1 MRHQPFAVI
10 FGHKPVASGRSWYDN
25 CLTRQA
31 NSYRAATMS
40 ANSKNSA
47 ADEAESTQRPRMP
60 PLKALLAFE
69 AASRHGS
76 FSRAA
81 EELAVTPSAISH
93 HIQKLED
100 FLGVRVFSRHAGRAV
115 LTNAGRIYAS
125 EIERAFGTIMGA
137 TRIVA
142 PQSQREHL
150 FIASGPSFAAKWLQ
164 PRIGNFIEQHPEIG
178 IRLSTI
184 SDLRDLETIRF
195 DLAIAYGC
203 PPVVNGRQIEPLL
216 AERLRPLCS
225 PRLIEQVQLREPND
239 LSRTTLIHSSNALTW
254 TDYLRKI
261 VGSNIKAR
269 HELWFDRSTM
279 AIDAAVE
286 GLGVVL
292 ESELLAA
299 DELKRGTLVAPF
311 DHPRFEVETV
321 SYYLVRSAEAK
332 SRGYVG
338 AFESWLRVKLTA
350 ANLQTATLT

>member
-1 MRHQPFAVI
+1 
-10 FGHKPVASGRSWYDN
+10 
-25 CLTRQA
+25 
-31 NSYRAATMS
+31 
-40 ANSKNSA
+40 
-47 ADEAESTQRPRMP
+47 MP

-81 EELAVTPSAISH
+81 EELGVTPSAISH
-93 HIQKLED
+93 QIQNLED
-100 FLGVRVFSRHAGRAV
+100 FLGVQVFSRHAGRAT
-115 LTNAGRIYAS
+115 LTAAGRIYAS
-125 EIERAFGTIMGA
+125 EIERAFATIAGA
-137 TRIVA
+137 TRLVA
-142 PQSQREHL
+142 PQSQRGHL

-184 SDLRDLETIRF
+184 SDLRDLETMRF

-225 PRLIEQVQLREPND
+225 PRLIEQAQLHEPGD
-239 LSRTTLIHSSNALTW
+239 LSRVTLIHSSNALTW
-254 TDYLRKI
+254 TEYLRKVI
-261 VGSNIKAR
+261 GADIKAR

-279 AIDAAVE
+279 AIDAAVD

-299 DELKRGTLVAPF
+299 DELKKGTLVVPF
-311 DHPRFEVETV
+311 DRPEFAVETV

-332 SRGYVG
+332 GRSFAG
-338 AFESWLRVKLTA
+338 AFEAWLRTKITA
-350 ANLQTATLT
+350 ANLRTANLA